1 MTLIANQFKKI
12 ILIVCAAI
20 MAGCTPLPE
29 KPTSIP
35 ESDSDRIQK
44 GRYAQETDGGPM
56 DHIDLSHIPD
66 AIPKK
71 ETRTI
76 AGNKNPYTI
85 LGKTYHLIKDE
96 SSYKERGYAS
106 WYGQKFN
113 GYKTSNG
120 EIYDMYAMTAA
131 HKTLPI
137 PSYVRVTN
145 VTNGKTVVVRV
156 NDRGP
161 FHEGRI
167 IDLSYAAA
175 QRIGIHQHGTG
186 LVDVEIVL
194 PDDKPAIPRRADTQ
208 TNIQAVN
215 AQTVNTQAVNTQAVN
230 TQEIKLPENTY
241 LQLAAFSTLDAAKE
255 YSAKIAAQLAM
266 IPVIHSD
273 LAPKEIHRVR
283 LGPFKTTQAVQ
294 AARDQLAKLNVFDVH
309 LVYLK

>member
-1 MTLIANQFKKI
+1 MKI
-12 ILIVCAAI
+12 MSPECQSKNNHKILVVVFLLSGILLV
-20 MAGCTPLPE
+20 GCNSVPDKTDA
-29 KPTSIP
+29 SRDRHS

-44 GRYAQETDGGPM
+44 GRYSQDKDNGPTEEV
-56 DHIDLSHIPD
+56 DLSHIPD
-66 AIPKK
+66 AVPRR
-71 ETRTI
+71 EVRTI

-106 WYGQKFN
+106 WYGKKFN
-113 GYKTSNG
+113 GFKTSNG

-175 QRIGIHQHGTG
+175 QRIGIHKAGTG

-194 PDDKPAIPRRADTQ
+194 PSDQPSIPRRAEIPTSVE
-208 TNIQAVN
+208 TALPP
-215 AQTVNTQAVNTQAVN
+215 NTF
-230 TQEIKLPENTY
+230 
-241 LQLAAFSTLDAAKE
+241 LQIAAFSSLHSAKE
-255 YSAKIAAQLAM
+255 YAAALATQLPQ
-266 IPVIHSD
+266 IPVIHSETN
-273 LAPKEIHRVR
+273 PKEIHRVR
-283 LGPFKTTQAVQ
+283 LGPFVTTQELQ
-294 AARDQLAKLNVFDVH
+294 NARDQLAKINLRDVH
-309 LVYLK
+309 LVYVK

>member
-12 ILIVCAAI
+12 IFIVFAAI
-20 MAGCTPLPE
+20 LAGCTPLPE
-29 KPTSIP
+29 KPPSIP

-44 GRYAQETDGGPM
+44 GRYAQAKDGGPM
-56 DHIDLSHIPD
+56 DDVDLSHIPD
-66 AIPKK
+66 AVPKK

-161 FHEGRI
+161 FHEGRV

-175 QRIGIHQHGTG
+175 QRIGIHKHGTG

-194 PDDKPAIPRRADTQ
+194 PDDKPAIPRRADA
-208 TNIQAVN
+208 AV
-215 AQTVNTQAVNTQAVN
+215 VNPPET
-230 TQEIKLPENTY
+230 KLPENTY
-241 LQLAAFSTLDAAKE
+241 LQLAAFSKLDAAKE

-283 LGPFKTTQAVQ
+283 LGPFKTTQALQ
-294 AARDQLAKLNVFDVH
+294 TARDQLAKLNVFDVH

>member
-1 MTLIANQFKKI
+1 MNFIPGQLSKIIFVVLIA
-12 ILIVCAAI
+12 I
-20 MAGCTPLPE
+20 MTGCDTVPE
-29 KPTSIP
+29 KPVSDSDV
-35 ESDSDRIQK
+35 ESDSDKIQK
-44 GRYAQETDGGPM
+44 GRYAQEKDNGPM
-56 DHIDLSHIPD
+56 QDVDLSHVPD
-66 AIPKK
+66 AVPRK

-76 AGNKNPYTI
+76 AGNKDPYTI

-120 EIYDMYAMTAA
+120 EIYDMYSMTAA

-161 FHEGRI
+161 FHEGRV

-175 QRIGIHQHGTG
+175 QRIGIHKHGTG

-194 PDDKPAIPRRADTQ
+194 PNDGPAIPRRAEVP
-208 TNIQAVN
+208 VN
-215 AQTVNTQAVNTQAVN
+215 STETR
-230 TQEIKLPENTY
+230 LPDNTY
-241 LQLAAFSTLDAAKE
+241 LQIAAFSTLDAARE
-255 YSAKIAAQLAM
+255 YSAALAAKM
-266 IPVIHSD
+266 TFIPVIHSD

-283 LGPFKTTQAVQ
+283 IGPFKTTQALQ
-294 AARDQLAKLNVFDVH
+294 AARDQLAKLNLFDVH
-309 LVYLK
+309 PVYLK

>member
-1 MTLIANQFKKI
+1 MNFIPGQLSKIIFVVLIA
-12 ILIVCAAI
+12 I
-20 MAGCTPLPE
+20 MTGCDTVPE
-29 KPTSIP
+29 KPVSDSDV
-35 ESDSDRIQK
+35 ESDSDKIQK
-44 GRYAQETDGGPM
+44 GRYAQEKDNGPM
-56 DHIDLSHIPD
+56 QDVDLSHVPD
-66 AIPKK
+66 AVPRK

-76 AGNKNPYTI
+76 AGNKDPYTI

-161 FHEGRI
+161 FHEGRV

-175 QRIGIHQHGTG
+175 QRIGIHKHGTG

-194 PDDKPAIPRRADTQ
+194 PNDGPAIPRRAE
-208 TNIQAVN
+208 APVN
-215 AQTVNTQAVNTQAVN
+215 STETR
-230 TQEIKLPENTY
+230 LPDNTY
-241 LQLAAFSTLDAAKE
+241 LQIAAFSTLDAARE
-255 YSAKIAAQLAM
+255 YSAALATKM
-266 IPVIHSD
+266 TFIPVIHSD

-283 LGPFKTTQAVQ
+283 IGPFKTTQALQ
-294 AARDQLAKLNVFDVH
+294 AARDQLAKLNLFDVH
-309 LVYLK
+309 PVYLK